1 MLNRFQSFILENSL
15 CFANQKILLAV
26 SGGIDS
32 VVMLDLFVKSGFTCG
47 VAHCNFKLR
56 GNDSDDDMFFVK
68 NLSEKY
74 NLPFYT
80 ASFNTE
86 EYAEIN
92 RVSIQMAARMLRYEW
107 FEEIRTE
114 KEYDFIATAHNKNDA
129 VETFLINLSRGTGI
143 RGLSGIPIVSG
154 QIIRPMLFLE
164 REEIEEYARLESIP
178 WREDSSNAQTK
189 YARNKIRHSVIPSLK
204 ELNPNIIK
212 TMAENISRL
221 KDVEDIYLHALENTR
236 KDLVIKD
243 GKFTW
248 ISIKGL
254 KMLDP
259 VNTWAFELLKDFD
272 FTAHVTS
279 DIVKNLDAEPGKQ
292 FLSPTHRLVK
302 DRNRLIIHPIKE
314 MDMKRFYIED
324 PSMDIYDPVNIN
336 LSIIPGKSFYEIPR
350 DTSIAWLNLDLL
362 EFPLMIRKWEAG
374 DYFMPLGMKN
384 MKKISDFFVD
394 RKISI
399 PEKEN
404 IWLLVSGDKIAWV
417 IGQRI
422 DERFKITPHTER
434 ILQCRLT

>member
-1 MLNRFQSFILENSL
+1 M
-15 CFANQKILLAV
+15 
-26 SGGIDS
+26 
-32 VVMLDLFVKSGFTCG
+32 MLDLFVKSGFTCG
-47 VAHCNFKLR
+47 IAHCNFKLR

-68 NLSEKY
+68 NLAEKY
-74 NLPFYT
+74 NLPFYS

-86 EYAEIN
+86 EYADIN

-154 QIIRPMLFLE
+154 QIIRPLLFLE

-272 FTAHVTS
+272 FTAHVTN
-279 DIVKNLDAEPGKQ
+279 DIIKNLDAEPGKQ

-404 IWLLVSGDKIAWV
+404 IWLLISGDKIAWV

-422 DERFKITPHTER
+422 DERFKITAHTER